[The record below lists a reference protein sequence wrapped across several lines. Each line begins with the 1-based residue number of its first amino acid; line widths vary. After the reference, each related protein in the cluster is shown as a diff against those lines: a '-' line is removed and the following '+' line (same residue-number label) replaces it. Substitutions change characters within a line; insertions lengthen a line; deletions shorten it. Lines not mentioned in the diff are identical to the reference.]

1 MDPPFIL
8 DAELSVLEAVNA
20 MRAGRAQIALVAA
33 PGRFDAVDGRPVA
46 GRPVD
51 GRAVSVDGRPV
62 AGASASSD
70 RRIGFVALED
80 LLEQVIGRFDDETD
94 PVPA

>member
-1 MDPPFIL
+1 
-8 DAELSVLEAVNA
+8 VLEAVTA
-20 MRAGRAQIALVAA
+20 MRAGRAQLALVAEA
-33 PGRFDAVDGRPVA
+33 GPAVA
-46 GRPVD
+46 VD
-51 GRAVSVDGRPV
+51 GRAVSDGTSLDGRPV
-62 AGASASSD
+62 DGASSSSAAG